1 MESHSIFMKL
11 NSFLQCSFCKRP
23 TFYNNHNVS
32 AFISRGVSIPIG
44 KAANLPRHQP
54 TSKKI
59 CFEQEILLTHNLM
72 DPQIIDPI
80 HSALTLTLFHFPRQY
95 CEVKDKF
102 ISGAWSFFVSSRSS
116 SRLVSLAGVVSR
128 LTVCSLLPG
137 HCWQFGPITGQDGSR
152 AANQST
158 EIRCI

>member
-1 MESHSIFMKL
+1 MKL

-72 DPQIIDPI
+72 DPQIIHPI
-80 HSALTLTLFHFPRQY
+80 HSALDLTLFHFPKQY

-102 ISGAWSFFVSSRSS
+102 ISGA
-116 SRLVSLAGVVSR
+116 
-128 LTVCSLLPG
+128 
-137 HCWQFGPITGQDGSR
+137 
-152 AANQST
+152 
-158 EIRCI
+158 

>member
-1 MESHSIFMKL
+1 MKL

-32 AFISRGVSIPIG
+32 AFISRGVSISIG
-44 KAANLPRHQP
+44 KAANLPRQP

-80 HSALTLTLFHFPRQY
+80 HSALLSLCSTFRSNIVKLKTSLFLEP
-95 CEVKDKF
+95 
-102 ISGAWSFFVSSRSS
+102 
-116 SRLVSLAGVVSR
+116 
-128 LTVCSLLPG
+128 
-137 HCWQFGPITGQDGSR
+137 
-152 AANQST
+152 
-158 EIRCI
+158 